1 MAELQT
7 LVDSI
12 EAEVPYIRGELE
24 KVFVEYTARIL
35 DERTVEQRPMRIRN
49 GRVPGRQ
56 PSLEREGF
64 ELALWPSRVCREQMA
79 ELMAEK
85 QLREMRQVQH
95 DYWEDT
101 IPLIRKLSGASEVLP
116 VHAATVRF
124 SPNAAGRKTWMTPA
138 GWAHLDY
145 DPDEAAVQLKET
157 FELNGVK
164 PRPCSRYVLYQGWR
178 ALTPP
183 PQDIPLGICDGRTVE
198 ARDIVPIEYHMKTED
213 REVTYWSRGA
223 RYNPGHQW
231 WYFPDM
237 TLDEMIVFKGF
248 DSANASS
255 TNTLHTGFLDRTAT
269 DPNPRASVETRY
281 FAIFD

>member
-12 EAEVPYIRGELE
+12 DAEVPYIRSELQ
-24 KVFVEYTARIL
+24 KVFVEYTSRIL
-35 DERTVEQRPMRIRN
+35 DERTIAHHTHRIRN
-49 GRVPGRQ
+49 GRIPGRQ

-64 ELALWPSRVCREQMA
+64 ELAVWPSRVCRERMD

-85 QLREMRQVQH
+85 QLREMRDVQH
-95 DYWEDT
+95 AYWEDT
-101 IPLIRKLSGASEVLP
+101 IPLIRELSGASLVLP
-116 VHAATVRF
+116 VHASTVRF
-124 SPNAAGRKTWMTPA
+124 SPGAGRPKWMTPA

-157 FELNGVK
+157 FELNGVA

-178 ALTPP
+178 ALTAP
-183 PQDIPLGICDGRTVE
+183 PQDFPLAICDGRTVE
-198 ARDIVPIEYHMKTED
+198 AADIVPIEYHMKTEE

-223 RYNPGHQW
+223 RFNPGHQW

-248 DSANASS
+248 DSANAAS
-255 TNTLHTGFLDRTAT
+255 TNTLHTGFFDATAKN
-269 DPNPRASVETRY
+269 PKPRASVETRY